1 MRAARLIALL
11 LALLMLAGCAA
22 QQAPAVSPAESE
34 APAEVASPD
43 EVQTPDLI
51 IESTPCPH
59 PSWENGRCT
68 ACGYRCP
75 HTMHDLE
82 TKRCLVCG
90 KAVPHC
96 FLMGFCSRCGV
107 EPQFEFGHVPREM
120 FEPCENKGTVQM
132 ISYTTTDYR
141 EGPHGEAPGKITKQM
156 AVYLPYGYDPAERY
170 DVLIL
175 LHGMGG
181 NEEYWLSS
189 AQDYDFPSG
198 DMVKTTDLLDNMID
212 SVSCRPMIVV
222 APTFYRNSKNP
233 NDYDYETDRDYFAYE
248 LKDSILPALAR
259 IYSTWAE
266 DGSIESITKA
276 REHFAF
282 AGLSQ
287 GSIYVYTSIL
297 PDCLDCFAWFGA
309 FSASYGNMA
318 QLARKLNSPPDRE
331 LPIYMF
337 YNGIGTRDGF
347 YGQQKNNY
355 TRLVNNAAP
364 LIDGDNAYFHE
375 YEGLTHVYSAWSL
388 GLYNF
393 LPLLFSTTVP

>member
-1 MRAARLIALL
+1 MRAARTVALL
-11 LALLMLAGCAA
+11 LALLLLAGCAA
-22 QQAPAVSPAESE
+22 QRDPAAAKPAATNEPE
-34 APAEVASPD
+34 
-43 EVQTPDLI
+43 QTPDLI
-51 IESTPCPH
+51 IEATTCPH

-68 ACGYRCP
+68 GCGERCP
-75 HTMHDLE
+75 HVMHDLE

-90 KAVPHC
+90 EVVPHS

-107 EPQFEFGHVPREM
+107 EPQFELERVPREL
-120 FEPCENKGTVQM
+120 FEPCEHKGTVQM

-141 EGPHGEAPGKITKQM
+141 EGPHGRAPGKITKQM

-181 NEEYWLSS
+181 SEKYWLVDE
-189 AQDYDFPSG
+189 QDYAFPSG

-212 SVSCRPMIVV
+212 SVSCRPMIVA
-222 APTFYRNSKNP
+222 APTFYRNSDYP
-233 NDYDYETDRDYFAYE
+233 NDYQYDTDLEYFTYE
-248 LKDSILPALAR
+248 LKDSILPALIR

-266 DGSIESITKA
+266 DSSMESITKA

-287 GSIYVYTSIL
+287 GSIYVYSAIL
-297 PDCLDCFAWFGA
+297 PECLDCFAWFGA
-309 FSASYGNMA
+309 FCGSYGNMA
-318 QLARKLNSPPDRE
+318 RLARKLNTPPERE
-331 LPIYMF
+331 WPIYLF
-337 YNGIGTRDGF
+337 YNGVGTRDGF
-347 YGQQKNNY
+347 RGQQKNHY
-355 TRLVNNAAP
+355 YSLVGYAAP
-364 LIDGDNAYFHE
+364 LIDGDNAYYHE
-375 YEGLTHVYSAWSL
+375 YKGLAHLYEAWSL